1 MNSSTRMRSVTAAI
15 FLLAAIAPA
24 LAEGPVTKADMEQ
37 QEMRRVV
44 TGLDARSHA
53 VVLFDSPMP
62 LKPVAPGI
70 KATNFWITDSYPPS
84 LTETDPAGRQIGTAP
99 PDNGTKFRVVEFAP
113 LDAASEAKLPPEMIQ
128 KGITNSPAKGI
139 PVKHPLMHRTRSL
152 DYAVILSGEIDM
164 MLDDTS
170 VHLKQ
175 GDVIVQQATNHAWVN
190 RGPNTALPVEIGS
203 VDEWSLARCGQP
215 EPAPRRLQSI
225 RQMESA
231 PRSLRRFP
239 GSEPRPDFSRAHGG
253 GQT

>member
-1 MNSSTRMRSVTAAI
+1 MKFFKTLVVSAVVVMSTAS
-15 FLLAAIAPA
+15 F
-24 LAEGPVTKADMEQ
+24 AEQSKPESNPADMEQ

-44 TGLDARSHA
+44 TGLDASSHA
-53 VVLFDSPMP
+53 VVLFDGRMS

-70 KATNFWITDSYPPS
+70 RATNFWITDGYPPS
-84 LTETDPAGRQIGTAP
+84 LTEVDSSGRQIGTAP

-128 KGITNSPAKGI
+128 KGITNSPTKGI

-152 DYAVILSGEIDM
+152 DYAVVLSGEIDM

-190 RGPNTALPVEIGS
+190 HGIRPCRILFVLMDS
-203 VDEWSLARCGQP
+203 K
-215 EPAPRRLQSI
+215 EP
-225 RQMESA
+225 
-231 PRSLRRFP
+231 
-239 GSEPRPDFSRAHGG
+239 
-253 GQT
+253 